1 MLELD
6 GVELEF
12 EQEALEQIAD
22 TTLARKTGA
31 RGLRS
36 IVENRMLDI
45 SYELPS
51 IPGAK
56 EVVIDKENILE
67 GIPPRILGENNNLL
81 EFK

>member
-1 MLELD
+1 MDSIKLTFTKD
-6 GVELEF
+6 
-12 EQEALEQIAD
+12 AIDAIAEKAFD
-22 TTLARKTGA
+22 EKTGA